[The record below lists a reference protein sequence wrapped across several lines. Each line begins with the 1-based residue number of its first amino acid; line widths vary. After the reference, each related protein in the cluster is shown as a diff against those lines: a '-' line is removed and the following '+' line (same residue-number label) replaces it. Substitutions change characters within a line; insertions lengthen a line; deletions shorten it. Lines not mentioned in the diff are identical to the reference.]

1 MMDTFDI
8 FEILRKK
15 SNRKSTVSVE
25 LDKFKAK
32 IPMSK
37 ERKKQLVKLMNILGQ
52 FSQNMFHRSF
62 L

>member
-37 ERKKQLVKLMNILGQ
+37 ERKKQLVKPMNILGQ
-52 FSQNMFHRSF
+52 F
-62 L
+62 